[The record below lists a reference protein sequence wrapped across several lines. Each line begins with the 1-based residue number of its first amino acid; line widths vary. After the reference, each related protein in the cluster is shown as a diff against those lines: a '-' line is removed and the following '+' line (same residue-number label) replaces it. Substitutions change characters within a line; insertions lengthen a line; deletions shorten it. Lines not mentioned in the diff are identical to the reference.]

1 MPPHRCWRQPNRP
14 KFPPSFPIV
23 PSTLF
28 YGHCRA
34 IIFKPLLSSPG
45 FSHFAD
51 EVAYWT
57 ASRGNFSLKDFYLVK
72 ATERI
77 GDRPILFVSVAGDR
91 RMPPSVAQELYA
103 HAQSPLKK
111 IIVLPGHRHGEGFN
125 QATEPY
131 EKAVTD
137 FLLEPPHW

>member
-1 MPPHRCWRQPNRP
+1 LNLFLH
-14 KFPPSFPIV
+14 FPGFPI
-23 PSTLF
+23 
-28 YGHCRA
+28 
-34 IIFKPLLSSPG
+34 
-45 FSHFAD
+45 AD

-57 ASRGNFSLKDFYLVK
+57 ASRGNFSPKDFDLDK

-77 GDRPILFVSVAGDR
+77 GDRPILFVAVSGDR

-103 HAQSPLKK
+103 HARSPLKK

-125 QATEPY
+125 QATEAY

-137 FLLEPPHW
+137 FLASLPTGTGK